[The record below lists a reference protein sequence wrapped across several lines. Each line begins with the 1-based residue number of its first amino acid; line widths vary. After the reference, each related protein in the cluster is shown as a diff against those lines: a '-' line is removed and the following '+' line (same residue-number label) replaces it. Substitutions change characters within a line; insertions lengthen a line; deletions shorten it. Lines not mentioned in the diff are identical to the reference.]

1 MQQRFAEKVGKREYR
16 GPAMSTRIFVI
27 LAALFVIAYI
37 IGIVSGNHLLAVF
50 LMLALMAVG
59 FIYLIVKAQPRK
71 STKTDK
77 SPAEKKKNF
86 LSWFK

>member
-1 MQQRFAEKVGKREYR
+1 
-16 GPAMSTRIFVI
+16 MSTRIFVI
-27 LAALFVIAYI
+27 LAALFVIAYL

-71 STKTDK
+71 LTKTDT